1 MAIKNNI
8 PILHVDTEHSWR
20 GGEAQVL
27 LLCHGLKAR
36 GIRPIIVCQP
46 SSALSQKA
54 NASEM
59 RVHELK
65 MRGEYDVAAI
75 WRLREI
81 IRSERVRICHAHT
94 SHAHSL
100 LWLATLGMRNVN
112 LVVSRRVDFSVAKN
126 IFSRRKYL
134 STRVHFVAIS
144 NGVKSILREAG
155 VPEQNVSIVPSGIDV
170 NKFQQASQSDAES
183 VRAEFH
189 ITPPSQIVGNI
200 AHLADH
206 KGHRY
211 LVDAAKI
218 VVKQKPDVVFLIVG
232 EGEERSALEKQIS
245 GLGLQGKV
253 ILAGFRENVA
263 PFLRAF
269 DVFALSSHLEGL
281 CTSLLD
287 AMLLR
292 VPVVATRTGGVPD
305 IVKHDDNGLLVEPK
319 DPSSLAAAILR
330 LLRDRELA
338 ERLSRRG
345 KETVLQS
352 FTAEKM
358 IEGTIS
364 VYNSLME
371 SGKAGI

>member
-1 MAIKNNI
+1 
-8 PILHVDTEHSWR
+8 
-20 GGEAQVL
+20 
-27 LLCHGLKAR
+27 
-36 GIRPIIVCQP
+36 
-46 SSALSQKA
+46 
-54 NASEM
+54 
-59 RVHELK
+59 
-65 MRGEYDVAAI
+65 MRGEYDLAAV
-75 WRLREI
+75 WHLRNL
-81 IRSERVRICHAHT
+81 IRREHVRICHAHT

-112 LVVSRRVDFSVAKN
+112 LVVSRRVDFAVAKN
-126 IFSRRKYL
+126 ILSRRKYL
-134 STRVHFVAIS
+134 SARVHFVAIS
-144 NGVKSILREAG
+144 NGVKSILRNAG

-170 NKFQQASQSDAES
+170 NKFHMASES
-183 VRAEFH
+183 HADSIRSEFH
-189 ITPPSQIVGNI
+189 IPPSSQIVGNI

-211 LVDAAKI
+211 LLDAADI
-218 VVKQKPDVVFLIVG
+218 VIKEKPDVVFLIVG

-245 GLGLQGKV
+245 RLGLQSKI

-269 DVFALSSHLEGL
+269 DVFALSSYLEGL

-287 AMLLR
+287 AMLLG

-319 DPSSLAAAILR
+319 NPSSLAEAILR

-345 KETVLQS
+345 KETVLQN

-358 IEGTIS
+358 VEGTIN
-364 VYNSLME
+364 VYNSLLE
-371 SGKAGI
+371 SCKKAI